1 MMHPIDCNKVIPP
14 TKFTEGFIIQQLN
27 QSFNE
32 EWIKFVGKY
41 GSPKE
46 CQIDILS
53 GKGYLS
59 SVNRLTFKCGNEEFR
74 VVLKVPTVSIL
85 ESMDKVNS
93 KNVKKI
99 DTFPVLYCSRNKYL
113 IQIFILDLHKI

>member
-27 QSFNE
+27 QSSNE

-59 SVNRLTFKCGNEEFR
+59 SVNRLTFRCGNEEFR

-85 ESMDKVNS
+85 ESMDKFDS
-93 KNVKKI
+93 KNVKYRHILEYLMK
-99 DTFPVLYCSRNKYL
+99 VLVRNK
-113 IQIFILDLHKI
+113 HAVKITNVP